1 MTKMRPPAHPVPIR
15 IMHWIG
21 ASSHLRD
28 AERLGDLQ
36 RVTQSA
42 IHVSALDDSG
52 LLWVI
57 AEYSCAIDV
66 ASEFLIQVYGSAPI
80 SSQHF

>member
-1 MTKMRPPAHPVPIR
+1 MTKMRPPAHLVPMR
-15 IMHWIG
+15 IMRWIG
-21 ASSHLRD
+21 A
-28 AERLGDLQ
+28 
-36 RVTQSA
+36 T
-42 IHVSALDDSG
+42 SG